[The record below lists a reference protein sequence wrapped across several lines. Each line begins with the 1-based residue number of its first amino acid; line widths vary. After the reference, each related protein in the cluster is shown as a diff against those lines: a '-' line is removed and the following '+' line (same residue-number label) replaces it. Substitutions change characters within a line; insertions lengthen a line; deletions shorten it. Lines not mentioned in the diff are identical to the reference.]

1 MRFQTAKVEV
11 DQAGDEF
18 VDVLPEE
25 ELEIGLAEAVTLTAS
40 DIGIESGQAVK
51 STTVEGIKVSKR
63 VFMASKKS
71 SGPTNSNVSFAIQSA
86 WLRYDD
92 LNGFLGYVRWKIPIH
107 L

>member
-1 MRFQTAKVEV
+1 MQPLLPSDNSGSLSSGMMRFQTAKVEV

-40 DIGIESGQAVK
+40 DIGLESGQAVK

-63 VFMASKKS
+63 ELVVVV
-71 SGPTNSNVSFAIQSA
+71 VS
-86 WLRYDD
+86 YDPQ
-92 LNGFLGYVRWKIPIH
+92 KIFRAN
-107 L
+107 

>member
-1 MRFQTAKVEV
+1 MMRFQTAKVEV

-40 DIGIESGQAVK
+40 DIGLESGQAVK

-63 VFMASKKS
+63 ELVVVV
-71 SGPTNSNVSFAIQSA
+71 VS
-86 WLRYDD
+86 YDPQ
-92 LNGFLGYVRWKIPIH
+92 KIFRAN
-107 L
+107 

>member
-1 MRFQTAKVEV
+1 MMRFQTAKVEV

-40 DIGIESGQAVK
+40 DIGLESGQAVK

-63 VFMASKKS
+63 ELVVVVV
-71 SGPTNSNVSFAIQSA
+71 VS
-86 WLRYDD
+86 YDPQ
-92 LNGFLGYVRWKIPIH
+92 KIFRAN
-107 L
+107 